1 MTSETSE
8 TSRIGAKALGPGSS
22 EPSTSTEVDELLT
35 FVPELAFRP
44 EFDACVPSVDDAAT
58 HEDVDAHFDD
68 ETVEPVLGALKTLAD
83 QAAAD
88 SNGGLAF
95 LVRTM
100 LHFLQTQKVAPS
112 QHPLLVALYLRGSA
126 RATGSSETA
135 RAIASQMDRW
145 G

>member
-1 MTSETSE
+1 MTT
-8 TSRIGAKALGPGSS
+8 TKALGPNSP

-35 FVPELAFRP
+35 FVPELSFFP
-44 EFDACVPSVDDAAT
+44 EFDGCVPAVQGDAT

-68 ETVEPVLGALKTLAD
+68 AVEPVLVALRALAD
-83 QAAAD
+83 RAERET
-88 SNGGLAF
+88 NGGLAF

-100 LHFLQTQKVAPS
+100 LHFLQTQKVPAS

-126 RATGSSETA
+126 RATGSSETP

>member
-1 MTSETSE
+1 MTSE
-8 TSRIGAKALGPGSS
+8 TSRISAKVLGPGSS
-22 EPSTSTEVDELLT
+22 EPGTSTEVDELLT
-35 FVPELAFRP
+35 FVPELAFLP
-44 EFDACVPSVDDAAT
+44 EFDACVPSVDDHAT
-58 HEDVDAHFDD
+58 HEEVDAHFDY
-68 ETVEPVLGALKTLAD
+68 ETIEPVVGALKTLAE

-100 LHFLQTQKVAPS
+100 LHFLQVQKVPPS

-126 RATGSSETA
+126 RATASSETA
-135 RAIASQMDRW
+135 RAIASVMDRW

>member
-1 MTSETSE
+1 MIS
-8 TSRIGAKALGPGSS
+8 AKALGPGSH
-22 EPSTSTEVDELLT
+22 EPSTSREVDELLT
-35 FVPELAFRP
+35 FVPELAFFP
-44 EFDACVPSVDDAAT
+44 ALEECVPSVAGPAT
-58 HEDVDAHFDD
+58 HEDVDAYFGDD
-68 ETVEPVLGALKTLAD
+68 AVEPVIGALKTLAN

-100 LHFLQTQKVAPS
+100 LHFLQTQKVPPS

-126 RATGSSETA
+126 RATGSADNA
-135 RAIASQMDRW
+135 RAIASLMDRW